1 MMRNTQDN
9 YGWVSRS
16 LHWLIALAAIGLFG
30 LGLYMVELTYYDP
43 AYKTLPHLHKSIGIL
58 VAVLMVM
65 RLLWRLVSIIPGP
78 VPGGKAWEHKA
89 ASLVHFVLYALPF
102 ALFISGYLISTADG
116 RSIFVFDLFEVP
128 ALFPP
133 LKGMEDIAGLIH
145 EIIAWSLA
153 GLVVLHAVAAF
164 KHHWLDKDRTLL
176 RMIKGAS

>member
-1 MMRNTQDN
+1 MMRNTKDN

-16 LHWLIALAAIGLFG
+16 LHWLVALAAIGLFG
-30 LGLYMVELTYYDP
+30 LGLYMVELTYYD
-43 AYKTLPHLHKSIGIL
+43 ANYQTFPHWHKSIGIL

-65 RLLWRLVSIIPGP
+65 RLIWRLLSVIPGT

-89 ASLVHFVLYALPF
+89 ASLAHFVLYALPF

-128 ALFPP
+128 ALLPP
-133 LKGMEDIAGLIH
+133 AKGMEDIAGLVH

-153 GLVVLHAVAAF
+153 GLVVLHALAAL
-164 KHHWLDKDRTLL
+164 KHHFLDKDRTLL
-176 RMIKGAS
+176 RMIKGAR